1 MRRKKL
7 SLCCGFVL
15 ATLLVTSSAQAAFV
29 TFVLTNPA
37 NANEVAL
44 VGEQIFAIGGGQFDY
59 EFLVRNIGTVPISGF
74 FGGVGNKAAAI
85 AGGQWIGTAAG
96 GADAANG
103 FPASVAGGA
112 FGPLISGA
120 AGATNPFSPILFNT
134 WGFEEFDNRAVP
146 GGLPTSY
153 VVRWFDVGIT
163 GPLPVGFFTRFD
175 LFSPFGPTPSGGGV
189 DPPMGD
195 PFFGLDD
202 PALDPFNPL
211 FDSVGIPMSSCTP
224 SGPSD
229 TTCGNAATMPNGFS
243 GAQGF
248 GTPEPSTFL
257 LMGGGL
263 LAFALLRRR
272 KSSRC

>member
-15 ATLLVTSSAQAAFV
+15 ATLLVSSSAQAAFV
-29 TFVLTNPA
+29 TFFLTNPN

-44 VGEQIFAIGGGQFDY
+44 VGEQIFLAGGGQYDY
-59 EFLVRNIGTVPISGF
+59 EFLVRNVGNVGINGF
-74 FGGVGNKAAAI
+74 WGGIGNKANAI
-85 AGGQWIGTAAG
+85 AGGQWVGTAAG
-96 GADAANG
+96 GADAPNG

-112 FGPLISGA
+112 FGPLISGE
-120 AGATNPFSPILFNT
+120 AGATNPYSAVLFNT
-134 WGFEEFDNRAVP
+134 WGFEQFDDRAAP
-146 GGLPTSY
+146 NGLPTNY

-175 LFSPFGPTPSGGGV
+175 LFSPFGPSPSGGGV
-189 DPPMGD
+189 DPMGD
-195 PFFGLDD
+195 PFFGLND
-202 PALDPFNPL
+202 PLLDIFPPFDTVN
-211 FDSVGIPMSSCTP
+211 IPMSSCTP
-224 SGPSD
+224 SGQND
-229 TTCGNAATMPNGFS
+229 TTCGNAATKPEGFA

-263 LAFALLRRR
+263 LALALLRRR
-272 KSSRC
+272 K

>member
-1 MRRKKL
+1 MI
-7 SLCCGFVL
+7 
-15 ATLLVTSSAQAAFV
+15 T
-29 TFVLTNPA
+29 
-37 NANEVAL
+37 
-44 VGEQIFAIGGGQFDY
+44 
-59 EFLVRNIGTVPISGF
+59 
-74 FGGVGNKAAAI
+74 
-85 AGGQWIGTAAG
+85 
-96 GADAANG
+96 
-103 FPASVAGGA
+103 
-112 FGPLISGA
+112 GA
-120 AGATNPFSPILFNT
+120 AGATNPFSPVLFNT

-175 LFSPFGPTPSGGGV
+175 LFSPFGPTPSGVVV

-211 FDSVGIPMSSCTP
+211 FDSVSIPMSSCTP

-248 GTPEPSTFL
+248 GTPEPSTVL

-263 LAFALLRRR
+263 LVIALMRRR
-272 KSSRC
+272 R